1 MKILKTK
8 TRILVVC
15 QNADGTLLITENGMP
30 IKNAGSFIL
39 NLGGINAVLEKC
51 KDMTEEELLAEKKG
65 KLERQYAKLEKQQQK
80 ILEKN
85 AHIEDAYK
93 KVFADERIVE
103 ATPYNIFILL
113 SFLNTQNRGICHLPK
128 MTIAYTCNQYDCNG
142 IQATTIIL
150 DTPILYNG
158 IMASKFQV
166 GAPQCYFP
174 KYHHLR
180 FSF

>member
-8 TRILVVC
+8 TRTLAVC

-30 IKNAGSFIL
+30 IKNAGEFIL
-39 NLGGINAVLEKC
+39 QLGGIDTVLARCEDK
-51 KDMTEEELLAEKKG
+51 TEEEILAEKNMKH
-65 KLERQYAKLEKQQQK
+65 EKQKMKQEKKQRK
-80 ILEKN
+80 ILEMN
-85 AHIEDAYK
+85 TQIEAAYK
-93 KVFADERIVE
+93 KVFDDEKPVE

-113 SFLNTQNRGICHLPK
+113 SFLNTQNWGTWKLPE
-128 MTIAYTCNQYDCNG
+128 MTIAYKCNQYDCKG
-142 IQATTIIL
+142 VPATTIVL

-158 IMASKFQV
+158 RMASKFQV
-166 GAPQCYFP
+166 GALQYYFP